1 MNLLKNNLFE
11 KSSTMFLGNSCH
23 KFLQESKTRMINIQ
37 T

>member
-11 KSSTMFLGNSCH
+11 KGSSIFLGSSCH
-23 KFLQESKTRMINIQ
+23 KFLQESKTQMTNVQ